1 MTIDAYLRTVAAIL
15 AGMALLSVIETL
27 APFFH
32 KPDWRRRHRFPNLAL
47 AALTL
52 SLNFAFNAG
61 AVIATAWLTAR
72 GFGLLAGVPIPAPA
86 MLLLGIVVL
95 DGSTYACHRLLHAL
109 PPLWKVHAVHHSDP
123 LVDVTT
129 TTRQHPI
136 EGLWRF
142 LFIMTP
148 AWALGISVEAV
159 AAYRVVS
166 VLIGL
171 AEHTNVKLW
180 QPLDRALSGLVCT
193 PNMHKL
199 HHSRRAI
206 ETDTNYGNILSWF
219 DRAFGTFTPS
229 DRAAHVET
237 GLAGFDDAGSQGLG
251 SLLRLPFRSRET

>member
-1 MTIDAYLRTVAAIL
+1 MTIDAFLRSVAAIL

-27 APFFH
+27 APFLR

-52 SLNFAFNAG
+52 SLNFAFNAAG
-61 AVIATAWLTAR
+61 VIATAWLAAR
-72 GFGLLAGVPIPAPA
+72 GSGLLSGVPIPAPA
-86 MLLLGIVVL
+86 MILLGIVVL
-95 DGSTYACHRLLHAL
+95 DASTYACHRLLHAL
-109 PPLWKVHAVHHSDP
+109 PPLWSAHAVHHSDP

-136 EGLWRF
+136 EGLVRF

-148 AWALGISVEAV
+148 AWALGITVEAV
-159 AAYRVVS
+159 ASYRVLS

-171 AEHTNVKLW
+171 LEHTNVKLW
-180 QPLDRALSGLVCT
+180 DPLDRALTRLVCT
-193 PNMHKL
+193 PNMHKV

-206 ETDTNYGNILSWF
+206 ETDSNFGNIFSLF

-229 DRAAHVET
+229 DRAAHVEA
-237 GLAGFDDAGSQGLG
+237 GLAGYDDAGSQTLG
-251 SLLRLPFRSRET
+251 ALLRSPLRRRAP